1 MSGEKQS
8 HIPKNAIPGMNK
20 PRINE
25 IIRDA
30 ARDLKIPEPALI
42 RMIKTLEDAITDEA
56 RLNKELDDEE
66 TLNSIIK
73 EIERKGFI
81 GGEQVG

>member
-8 HIPKNAIPGMNK
+8 HIPKNAIPGINKPGINK

-30 ARDLKIPEPALI
+30 ARHLKIPEPALI
-42 RMIKTLEDAITDEA
+42 RMINTLEDASTYEA
-56 RLNKELDDEE
+56 RLK
-66 TLNSIIK
+66 
-73 EIERKGFI
+73 
-81 GGEQVG
+81 